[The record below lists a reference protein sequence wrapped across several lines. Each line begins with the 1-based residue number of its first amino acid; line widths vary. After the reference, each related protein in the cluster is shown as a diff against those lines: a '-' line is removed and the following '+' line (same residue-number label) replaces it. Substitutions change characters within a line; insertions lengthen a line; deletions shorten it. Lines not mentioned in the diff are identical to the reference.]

1 MTPTL
6 TWKTHNGG
14 KNHDSPQ
21 TAKCTMMKRLQTMGA
36 QGQRS
41 LVSPLP
47 LPHAAVTTRR
57 QLPLSLSLLSL
68 SVQLTLYKKI
78 TLQQQQH
85 QSMCPKSYLYIY
97 DFSAYLHMC
106 PSQLVGTDRNRFWD
120 QPVLC
125 IFHPEGHVSQQDL
138 QCWINPF
145 SMFSSIYS
153 RRTSSSM
160 GERLYIGPHEGSFPG
175 CKSIGQ
181 SYGRCSSSLLA
192 FTLLNAS
199 ENSVYFF
206 GS

>member
-1 MTPTL
+1 M
-6 TWKTHNGG
+6 
-14 KNHDSPQ
+14 Q
-21 TAKCTMMKRLQTMGA
+21 F
-36 QGQRS
+36 
-41 LVSPLP
+41 
-47 LPHAAVTTRR
+47 
-57 QLPLSLSLLSL
+57 LLR
-68 SVQLTLYKKI
+68 I
-78 TLQQQQH
+78 TFLQQPSTTTLE
-85 QSMCPKSYLYIY
+85 SMCPKSYLYIY

-145 SMFSSIYS
+145 SMFSLIYS

-181 SYGRCSSSLLA
+181 SYGRCSSSILA
-192 FTLLNAS
+192 FTLSNTS
-199 ENSVYFF
+199 ENYVYFF
-206 GS
+206 GIWTPNSCELHVGVAKTANRNMSSFLPSSRNWCIQVVEILWDPISLVGISVLRSLRWFFFSNQ